1 MIKPDYLTIDELL
14 AKRLFRIPDYQRAYS
29 WNKRQRDDLFNDIRK
44 LRESNDPERT
54 HFLATIV
61 LMKTSERE
69 EVGPDEFVVFDI
81 VDGQQRLTTLV
92 ILLKAITKQLLVGN
106 DDEHRYGADLQ
117 SLLVKRDNDRLILLQ
132 TNHESANEFRQYLLS
147 GVLTRKGDINTNA
160 QQKLAD
166 AFSDCEH
173 FVQSW
178 PQGATD
184 LLRLIKNRLA
194 IVNYVLEDQ
203 ASAYTIFEVLNSR
216 GLAVDPLDKCKSM
229 LMALAY
235 ERFIDDERSEFL
247 GQIHQLWTSL
257 YREIGVDEV
266 SGTEVLRFTAA
277 LLSEEP
283 VGKIMTDDEAL
294 NSIRKSCQDDTKRI
308 LTTVSMFVD
317 LAKILK
323 ELNGK
328 RSLKAVVSNRQ
339 SRFLYTAIILTTHL
353 KDKDEKQILDLW
365 ERVTFLIYGIFRRDT
380 RYEVGALVKLAWSI
394 VNERPSSTDIF
405 GELSKIGS
413 GYIDNRSSIMAQ
425 LCDKDRYNQW
435 EDPLRYLLY
444 KYEAHLAEKAGY
456 SLAQEI
462 WERIWNASSAKSIEH
477 ILPQDPSA
485 EEWIAAFGSKD
496 NAINNCH
503 RLGNLLILPP
513 EVNSKLGKLPFNQK
527 LLIYRECTHLRMVR
541 DVTEYEAWNKDSIDD
556 RELKIAEWAEEY
568 WRIQEMPNT

>member
-203 ASAYTIFEVLNSR
+203 ASAYTI
-216 GLAVDPLDKCKSM
+216 
-229 LMALAY
+229 
-235 ERFIDDERSEFL
+235 
-247 GQIHQLWTSL
+247 
-257 YREIGVDEV
+257 
-266 SGTEVLRFTAA
+266 LR
-277 LLSEEP
+277 
-283 VGKIMTDDEAL
+283 
-294 NSIRKSCQDDTKRI
+294 C
-308 LTTVSMFVD
+308 
-317 LAKILK
+317 
-323 ELNGK
+323 
-328 RSLKAVVSNRQ
+328 
-339 SRFLYTAIILTTHL
+339 
-353 KDKDEKQILDLW
+353 
-365 ERVTFLIYGIFRRDT
+365 
-380 RYEVGALVKLAWSI
+380 
-394 VNERPSSTDIF
+394 
-405 GELSKIGS
+405 
-413 GYIDNRSSIMAQ
+413 
-425 LCDKDRYNQW
+425 
-435 EDPLRYLLY
+435 
-444 KYEAHLAEKAGY
+444 
-456 SLAQEI
+456 
-462 WERIWNASSAKSIEH
+462 
-477 ILPQDPSA
+477 
-485 EEWIAAFGSKD
+485 
-496 NAINNCH
+496 
-503 RLGNLLILPP
+503 
-513 EVNSKLGKLPFNQK
+513 
-527 LLIYRECTHLRMVR
+527 
-541 DVTEYEAWNKDSIDD
+541 
-556 RELKIAEWAEEY
+556 
-568 WRIQEMPNT
+568 